1 MIFIWKLFEKIQP
14 YFVIT
19 YHDTRNMRA
28 TSLKITPYF
37 ASQKKEEKKN
47 HQTPTPSC
55 AKSYNLS
62 LILPL

>member
-1 MIFIWKLFEKIQP
+1 MIFIWKLLEKIQP

-37 ASQKKEEKKN
+37 ASQKKKKQKKN
-47 HQTPTPSC
+47 TKHQHHHVL
-55 AKSYNLS
+55 KVIIYR
-62 LILPL
+62 

>member
-37 ASQKKEEKKN
+37 ASQKKKN

-62 LILPL
+62 MKLK

>member
-37 ASQKKEEKKN
+37 ASQKKKKN